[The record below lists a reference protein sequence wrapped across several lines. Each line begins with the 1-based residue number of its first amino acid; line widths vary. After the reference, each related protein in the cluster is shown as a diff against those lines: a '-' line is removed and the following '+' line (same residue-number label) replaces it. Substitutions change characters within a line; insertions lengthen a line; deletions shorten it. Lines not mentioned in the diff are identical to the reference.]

1 MKSVSIDSL
10 RQRQVELNAQHNTLI
25 AANQAILDKQVAEK
39 RDITAAEETEFN
51 KGMEALTKLAI
62 EQKRY
67 DFMLAEVGAQLERE
81 RNMGAAVII
90 TDDLG
95 SGKEVKKDSRK
106 LWAKGFAQQLQ
117 AVARAERTGQVDPRL
132 TGIFGDFDER
142 GVFKAAGG
150 ADGAMNEAVPSEG
163 GFLVGADTSQQIYQR
178 TYLTGEITRR
188 CQRQPISAESNRLR
202 LRVVDED
209 SRADGSRMGGVLAFW
224 ANEADSFLSTR
235 PKFREIELF
244 LNKLTALVFAT
255 DELLADAAALE
266 AWIMNNMPTELA
278 FRVEDA
284 LFLGSGVGM
293 PAGILTSQAFLSL
306 SPGATANVVT
316 AVDVEAMWARF
327 WHPGL
332 KNSIASIATEN
343 LTAGQAAGNVPAAAW
358 FIDQSVI
365 PQLFAMQAGNGAG
378 AAVILLYHPPG
389 TNPLYGPYGE
399 LLGLPVIP
407 TEHNAALGTVGDII
421 LADMSQMLLADKGA
435 PQVAASM
442 HVRFVQGEMA
452 FRFTYRVDGQTT
464 WKKPLTPKNGG
475 PTMSPFVGLTSGA
488 NR

>member
-1 MKSVSIDSL
+1 MKPNSIDAI
-10 RQRQVELNAQHNTLI
+10 RQKKVEIEAKISGVIEANQLLLDTAENAKRDLNDAEVSAFNANTEKIKPLKADLARQDSVLTEI
-25 AANQAILDKQVAEK
+25 AAQ
-39 RDITAAEETEFN
+39 F
-51 KGMEALTKLAI
+51 
-62 EQKRY
+62 
-67 DFMLAEVGAQLERE
+67 ERE
-81 RNMGAAVII
+81 RNIPGVEISENGPKAG
-90 TDDLG
+90 TDKDA
-95 SGKEVKKDSRK
+95 KKK

-117 AVARAERTGQVDPRL
+117 AVARAERTGNVDPRL
-132 TGIFGDFDER
+132 TGIFGEFDNK
-142 GVFKAAGG
+142 GVFQAAGG
-150 ADGAMNEAVPSEG
+150 SDGAMNESVPSEG
-163 GFLVGADTSQQIYQR
+163 GFLVGADTSERIYQR

-188 CQRQPISAESNRLR
+188 CQRQPISANSNRLK

-224 ANEADSFLSTR
+224 ANEADTFMYSR

-284 LFLGSGVGM
+284 LFLGTGVGQ
-293 PAGILTSQAFLSL
+293 PAGIFNSQAFLSL
-306 SPGATANVVT
+306 SPGGTANVVT
-316 AVDVEAMWARF
+316 TADVLAMWARF

-332 KNSIASIATEN
+332 KNHIASQSSEN
-343 LTAGQAAGNVPAAAW
+343 LTVGLGGGLPAAAW
-358 FIDQSVI
+358 FIDQTVI
-365 PQLFAMQAGNGAG
+365 PQLFQMQMAGTAG
-378 AAVILLYHPPG
+378 SAVILLYHPPG
-389 TNPLYGPYGE
+389 DNPLYGPYGE

-407 TEHNAALGTVGDII
+407 TEHNAVLGTVGDIV

-435 PQVAASM
+435 PEVAASM

-452 FRFTYRVDGQTT
+452 FRFTYRVDGQST

-475 PTMSPFVGLTSGA
+475 STLSPFVGLASGA
-488 NR
+488 SR